1 MSLKLE
7 IEGLDSSIIE
17 WYITNNNDKI
27 KEALYHGYR
36 VVNSVDYKNHLNRSD
51 NAIIE
56 SLRRENDVL
65 HTKNTK
71 EECRYNEMVEEYE
84 QKLKNNREIVKGELM
99 DSNNVE
105 RDVLNKLIKTLDDNN
120 KTLTETNREILNDK
134 NRIQE
139 ELNELNNKLSCSISK
154 GNYAEE
160 LLREYLDGELSKNYN
175 IKDMSKTS
183 HVGDIHI
190 EPKNMDSSLL
200 LESKYYAEISK

>member
-1 MSLKLE
+1 M
-7 IEGLDSSIIE
+7 
-17 WYITNNNDKI
+17 
-27 KEALYHGYR
+27 
-36 VVNSVDYKNHLNRSD
+36 VNSIEYKNKLNCSD

-56 SLRRENDVL
+56 SLRSENASL
-65 HTKNTK
+65 RTQK
-71 EECRYNEMVEEYE
+71 EKEVCRYNEMVEEYE

-200 LESKYYAEISK
+200 LESKYYAEISKYNINI

>member
-7 IEGLDSSIIE
+7 LTGLSSELIE
-17 WYITNNNDKI
+17 WYISNNNDRV
-27 KEALYHGYR
+27 KEALYHGWK
-36 VVNSVDYKNHLNRSD
+36 VVNSIEYKNKLNCSD

-56 SLRRENDVL
+56 CLRSENASLR
-65 HTKNTK
+65 TKK
-71 EECRYNEMVEEYE
+71 EKEVCRYNEMVEEYE

-139 ELNELNNKLSCSISK
+139 ELNEWS
-154 GNYAEE
+154 
-160 LLREYLDGELSKNYN
+160 
-175 IKDMSKTS
+175 
-183 HVGDIHI
+183 
-190 EPKNMDSSLL
+190 
-200 LESKYYAEISK
+200 